1 MAKCYVSSNNELFPP
16 LLCPLPNAAYAQA
29 SGEGGEAV
37 DGVEPELILFRGL
50 GGRLSSSAQQ
60 PRLLLAAEKYFEIAR
75 TSPLCFS

>member
-16 LLCPLPNAAYAQA
+16 LLCPLPNASNAQA
-29 SGEGGEAV
+29 SGEGVRAV
-37 DGVEPELILFRGL
+37 DGVVPELIPLWGL
-50 GGRLSSSAQQ
+50 GGRLNSSAQQ